1 MSTFSNLIARGND
14 VLSRRDLGLGSDSD
28 TVVNLMIA
36 FLGVAFFAL
45 VMVALLVMMRRAK
58 REQQQQLQK
67 DTLPQYNDIK
77 HDHGYN
83 TRRLTIQTSDGR
95 SSILVVNGRP
105 MLADPNAPPYSPNNV
120 PEIHITFPDEQDEA
134 GRSKS
139 GRVVVVRVGETSVG
153 LEPLREEQLPAYE
166 KESSTGFY
174 SIDMDQIGGLKE
186 KDRSQFS

>member
-14 VLSRRDLGLGSDSD
+14 ILSRRDLSLSGESD
-28 TVVNLMIA
+28 TVVDLMIA

-45 VMVALLVMMRRAK
+45 VMVALLIMLRRAK
-58 REQQQQLQK
+58 REKQLQK
-67 DTLPQYNDIK
+67 ETLPQYNDIK
-77 HDHGYN
+77 HDDN
-83 TRRLTIQTSDGR
+83 TRRLTIQTADGR

-105 MLADPNAPPYSPNNV
+105 MLADPNAPPYSPTNI
-120 PEIHITFPDEQDEA
+120 PEIHITFPDEQDEN
-134 GRSKS
+134 GRNKS

-153 LEPLREEQLPAYE
+153 LEPVKEEQLPAYE

>member
-1 MSTFSNLIARGND
+1 MSTFSNLIARGNA
-14 VLSRRDLGLGSDSD
+14 VLSRRDLALGSDSD

-36 FLGVAFFAL
+36 FLGIAFFAL

-58 REQQQQLQK
+58 REQLLQK
-67 DTLPQYNDIK
+67 ETLPQYNDIK
-77 HDHGYN
+77 HDNGN
-83 TRRLTIQTSDGR
+83 TRRLTIQTPDGR

-105 MLADPNAPPYSPNNV
+105 MLADPNSPPHSPNNI
-120 PEIHITFPDEQDEA
+120 PEIHITFPDEQDEN
-134 GRSKS
+134 GRNKG

-153 LEPLREEQLPAYE
+153 LEPVKEEQLPAYE
-166 KESSTGFY
+166 KENTGFY